1 MERQKVIIL
10 DFGSQTTQLIARRV
24 REIGVYCE
32 ILPCHITIDEL
43 KRASPTAI
51 ILSGGPASVDGI
63 GAPQLMHGILDLQIP
78 ILGICYGMQLI
89 AKELGGRVHHASKRE
104 FGRAPI
110 HILGNSTLFTNIPSR
125 IDVWMSHGDQV
136 ESVPSSFIGIAE
148 SETCPFVAM
157 EDRERRIYGVQFHP
171 EVFHSQ
177 FGKEVLENFVI
188 NIAHM
193 KADWKMTSFLDEE
206 VVRIKETVGDK
217 HILMALSGGVDS
229 SVAAALIHRA
239 IGDQLH
245 CVYVNHGLQRTGEL
259 TEIQSI
265 FQELLHLN
273 LKVVDSEDEF
283 LNALAGVTDPEQKR
297 KIVGRTFIEVFERES
312 KKIDGISFLGQGTLY
327 PDVVESVSA
336 HGGPSA
342 VIKSHHNVGGL
353 PERMH
358 LKLIEPLRQLFKDE
372 VRILGQQ
379 LGLPNRLV
387 HRQPFPGPGLSIRII
402 GEVNKTRCDLLRK
415 ADAIVR
421 EEIGAAREQ
430 GKLSKNL
437 WQWFAVL
444 LPVRTVGVMGDGR
457 TYGETIAVR
466 CCESTDG
473 MTADFAHIPHELLAV
488 ISNRIINEVHGISRV
503 VYDISSKPPST
514 IEWE

>member
-24 REIGVYCE
+24 REIGAYCE
-32 ILPCHITIDEL
+32 ILPCHITLSEL
-43 KRASPTAI
+43 KTAAPSAI
-51 ILSGGPASVDGI
+51 ILSGGPASVDGD

-78 ILGICYGMQLI
+78 ILGICYGMQLL

-110 HILGNSTLFTNIPSR
+110 HILGNSALFANIPSR

-136 ESVPSSFIGIAE
+136 EEMPSSFACVAK
-148 SETCPFVAM
+148 SETCAFVAF

-188 NIAHM
+188 NIAGM
-193 KADWKMTSFLDEE
+193 KADWKMASFLDEE
-206 VVRIKETVGDK
+206 TLHIKDTVGDK
-217 HILMALSGGVDS
+217 HVLMALSGGVDS

-239 IGDQLH
+239 IKDQLH
-245 CVYVNHGLQRTGEL
+245 CVYVNHGLQRSGEL
-259 TEIQSI
+259 AEIQSI

-273 LKVVDSEDEF
+273 LKVVDAEEEF
-283 LNALAGVTDPEQKR
+283 LNALAGITDPEQKR
-297 KIVGRTFIEVFERES
+297 KVVGRTFIEVFERES
-312 KKIDGISFLGQGTLY
+312 KKIEGISFLGQGTLY

-372 VRILGQQ
+372 VRVLGEQ

-421 EEIGAAREQ
+421 EEIDAAREQ